1 MPGVV
6 TAAVLGA
13 AALHATWNALAKSG
27 KDPLVGFVALEL
39 AAGGIALVA
48 APFVGLPAA
57 AAWPFLVASAV
68 VHVAYQLFLM
78 TSYRVGDLNQVY
90 PIARGTAPLVVALLA
105 VPFAGERLGAGEA
118 VGVVLVATGL
128 VSLAHIREWVAT
140 GRPPTLLLA
149 FGTGLII
156 ATYTLIDGLGV
167 RRSGN
172 VPGYAALLMLAEAVP
187 LPLYTFVAQR
197 ARVREASASNWRL
210 GSLGGALSF
219 AAYFIVLWAQTRGT
233 LAAVAALRET
243 GVIVGVIFGTV
254 LFHEHF
260 GRRRL
265 VAGLLVAGGVALI
278 NLR

>member
-1 MPGVV
+1 M
-6 TAAVLGA
+6 A
-13 AALHATWNALAKSG
+13 
-27 KDPLVGFVALEL
+27 
-39 AAGGIALVA
+39 
-48 APFVGLPAA
+48 
-57 AAWPFLVASAV
+57 
-68 VHVAYQLFLM
+68 Q
-78 TSYRVGDLNQVY
+78 R
-90 PIARGTAPLVVALLA
+90 
-105 VPFAGERLGAGEA
+105 
-118 VGVVLVATGL
+118 
-128 VSLAHIREWVAT
+128 
-140 GRPPTLLLA
+140 
-149 FGTGLII
+149 
-156 ATYTLIDGLGV
+156 
-167 RRSGN
+167 
-172 VPGYAALLMLAEAVP
+172 LLMLAEAVP

-243 GVIVGVIFGTV
+243 GVIVGVIIGTV